1 MTTIT
6 VGDDYIEVKGHSYYA
21 ESGKDIVCS
30 AISTL
35 SEATYNYLK
44 CTKNKVNFEES
55 DGYYKILFPKLN
67 KAGEAIKMEFIRM
80 VDEISKDYPRNVRR
94 KK

>member
-1 MTTIT
+1 MTTIK
-6 VGDDYIEVKGHSYYA
+6 VSDDFIEVKGHSYYA

-30 AISTL
+30 AISVL

-44 CTKNKVNFEES
+44 CTKNKVSTEER
-55 DGYYKILFPKLN
+55 DGYYKILLEELN
-67 KAGEAIKMEFIRM
+67 EPGKAIKMEFIRM
-80 VDEISKDYPRNVRR
+80 VDEIAKDYPRNVRR